1 MKRALLYF
9 GCLAVIFGVLIGVT
23 YIGKLPG
30 KEISLYDAA
39 MEYFEKVQEISRD
52 EVTWKNIRYLPPE
65 YHEKEYEYPFEQ
77 YDDMVKIEGKDNML
91 SEYAQLLEGV
101 VIYDKEQEER
111 VTPFDEWTEVIL
123 KGQYRRQKDDH
134 IFQVEDVDITLI
146 VNKARDKVTISVAG
160 AYSGP
165 DRVTYMLKTDS
176 EQ

>member
-1 MKRALLYF
+1 MKKALLYF
-9 GCLAVIFGVLIGVT
+9 GCLAVIFAVLIGVT
-23 YIGKLPG
+23 YMGKLPG

-77 YDDMVKIEGKDNML
+77 YDDMVKIEGKEDML

-111 VTPFDEWTEVIL
+111 VDYIDQWTEIEIT
-123 KGQYRRQKDDH
+123 GQYRRKIEENITKTEAAGIRIAVNH
-134 IFQVEDVDITLI
+134 ERNKVSIFA
-146 VNKARDKVTISVAG
+146 KG
-160 AYSGP
+160 AKSG
-165 DRVTYMLKTDS
+165 RNEVTYMLKTDS

>member
-1 MKRALLYF
+1 MKKALLYF
-9 GCLAVIFGVLIGVT
+9 GCLAVVFGVLIGVT
-23 YIGKLPG
+23 YMGKLPG
-30 KEISLYDAA
+30 KELDLYDTAVGF
-39 MEYFEKVQEISRD
+39 FEEKQEISAN
-52 EVTWKNIRYLPPE
+52 EVTWEDIRYLPPE
-65 YHEKEYEYPFEQ
+65 YHEKVYEYPFEQ
-77 YDDMVKIEGKDNML
+77 YDDMVKIEGKEDML
-91 SEYAQLLEGV
+91 SEFARLLEGV

-111 VTPFDEWTEVIL
+111 VTPLDEWTEVIL

>member
-1 MKRALLYF
+1 MKRAILYF
-9 GCLAVIFGVLIGVT
+9 GCLAVVFGVLIGMT

-30 KEISLYDAA
+30 KETSLYDAA

-77 YDDMVKIEGKDNML
+77 YDDMVKIEGKEDML
-91 SEYAQLLEGV
+91 SEYARLLEGV

-111 VTPFDEWTEVIL
+111 VDYIDQWTEIEIT
-123 KGQYRRQKDDH
+123 GQYRRK
-134 IFQVEDVDITLI
+134 IEENITKTEAAGI
-146 VNKARDKVTISVAG
+146 RIAVNHERHKVSIYATG
-160 AYSGP
+160 AKSG
-165 DRVTYMLKTDS
+165 RNEVTYMLKTDS